1 MDGYSRHR
9 RPTIRRGLAAAT
21 AALGLVLASGC
32 QTLDP
37 YTGEQKT
44 SNATKGAAIG
54 AAAGAAGAAI
64 ISGKRKNVLIAA
76 GVGALVGAGV
86 GNYMDR
92 QEAALR
98 ERLQATGVSV
108 TRYEDVI
115 VLNMPGNVTF
125 ATNSADVT
133 AGFYPVLD
141 SVAIVLNEYDR
152 TYVDV
157 VGHTDSTG
165 RAGYNQT
172 LSERRAGSVA
182 SYLESREVIQERLLI
197 SGLGQNQPVADNTTP
212 NGRALNRRV
221 EIVLTPLT

>member
-9 RPTIRRGLAAAT
+9 RPTIRRGLAAA

>member
-1 MDGYSRHR
+1 MEGRNAV
-9 RPTIRRGLAAAT
+9 IRRALIMLFAT
-21 AALGLVLASGC
+21 AALALSGC

-37 YTGEQKT
+37 YTNQTKT

-64 ISGKRKNVLIAA
+64 VSGKRKNVLLAA
-76 GVGALVGAGV
+76 GVGALVGGGV
-86 GNYMDR
+86 GYYMDR

-108 TRYEDVI
+108 TRQDDVI

-125 ATNSADVT
+125 ATNSSDVT
-133 AGFYPVLD
+133 ADFYPVLD
-141 SVAIVLNEYDR
+141 SVAIVLNEFDQ

-165 RAGYNQT
+165 SYDYNQT

-182 SYLESREVIQERLLI
+182 SYLESREVLDARLLV
-197 SGLGQNQPVADNTTP
+197 SGVGPNRPIADNATP
-212 NGRALNRRV
+212 GGRALNRRV

>member
-1 MDGYSRHR
+1 MEGYSRHR
-9 RPTIRRGLAAAT
+9 RPNVRRGLAAAT

-54 AAAGAAGAAI
+54 AAAGAASAAI

-98 ERLQATGVSV
+98 EQLQATGVSV

-125 ATNSADVT
+125 ATGSADVT
-133 AGFYPVLD
+133 AQFYPVLD
-141 SVAIVLNEYDR
+141 SVAVVLKEYDQ

-165 RAGYNQT
+165 RAEYNQT

-182 SYLESREVIQERLLI
+182 AYLESREVMEERLLV
-197 SGLGQNQPVADNTTP
+197 SGLGQNQPIADNATP
-212 NGRALNRRV
+212 DGRALNRRV

>member
-9 RPTIRRGLAAAT
+9 RPTIRRGLAAT